1 MILIAD
7 SGSSKTEWA
16 LLKKG
21 NLQAKLQTDGFN
33 PNYYSV
39 NYLSTLVEKEIAN
52 DFDIEGITHLF
63 FYGSGCS
70 SKKNIDV
77 INTVLRTLFK
87 KTSIRIESD
96 LLGASRSLFNRNK
109 GIAAILGTGSN
120 SCVYDGERIVQ
131 RVPSLGFILG
141 DEGSGNNLG
150 KRFLIDYSKDKLPL
164 ILKEKFDSKFQCSFD
179 NIIDQIY
186 HQPRPIKFLAS
197 LCPFIAEN
205 NESDYINQLIKSS
218 FSEFFASNILRFD
231 EYLDTPIKFTGSIA
245 EVFAKELNEVAQS
258 FGLRISDIEKNPMP
272 GLIRYHSTDL

>member
-39 NYLSTLVEKEIAN
+39 SYLSTLVEKEIAN

-120 SCVYDGERIVQ
+120 SCVYDGERIIQ

-150 KRFLIDYSKDKLPL
+150 KRFLIDYSKNKLPL
-164 ILKEKFDSKFQCSFD
+164 ILKEKFDSKFQYSFD
-179 NIIDQIY
+179 NIVDQIY

-218 FSEFFASNILRFD
+218 FSEFFTSNILRFD
-231 EYLDTPIKFTGSIA
+231 EYLNIPIKFTGSIA

-258 FGLRISDIEKNPMP
+258 FGLKISDIEKNPMP